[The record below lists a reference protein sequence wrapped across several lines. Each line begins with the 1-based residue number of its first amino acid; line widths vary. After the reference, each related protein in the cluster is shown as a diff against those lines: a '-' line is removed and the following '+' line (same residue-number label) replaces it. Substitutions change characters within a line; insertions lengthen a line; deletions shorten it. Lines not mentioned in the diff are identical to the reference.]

1 MATAAKASQDIDFG
15 SDSEGDSGLDTGTL
29 LGVIGGV
36 GLIVIAVIRGG
47 DSDIFMNLNA
57 VLIVA
62 GGMVSTCFIAFQ
74 SSKILEMVPVI
85 INAFRPDVNKPVD
98 YIDQIMSL
106 ASKYRSGGMKVLEN
120 AEAKVENRF
129 LKNGIAMIVDGYNGR
144 EIYAVLDHEINS
156 LVERHNA
163 GQKILRFAGV
173 QAPVFGMAGTLIGLI
188 QMLMHIDNPSTI
200 GPALATALITTFYG
214 LILANLIV
222 TPITAK
228 LALRTE
234 SEVTLIKTIRIG
246 IMGIFEKSNPAKIQ
260 KNMNALLSPEER
272 KD

>member
-1 MATAAKASQDIDFG
+1 MASETQ
-15 SDSEGDSGLDTGTL
+15 SEGGFDTGTL
-29 LGVIGGV
+29 LGVAAGV
-36 GLIVIAVIRGG
+36 GLITIAIILGG
-47 DSDIFMNLNA
+47 DPDVFMNLNA
-57 VLIVA
+57 ILIVL

-74 SSKILEMVPVI
+74 SSKILEMVPVVV
-85 INAFRPDVNKPVD
+85 NAFKPELKKPAD
-98 YIDQIMSL
+98 YIDEIIKL

-129 LKNGIAMIVDGYNGR
+129 LKNGVAMIVDGYNGR

-156 LVERHNA
+156 LNERHNA

-228 LALRTE
+228 LAMRTE
-234 SEVTLIKTIRIG
+234 SESNLIKTIRIG
-246 IMGIFEKSNPAKIQ
+246 VIGIFEKSNPAKIQ
-260 KNMNALLSPEER
+260 KNMNALLSPGER
-272 KD
+272 KE

>member
-1 MATAAKASQDIDFG
+1 M
-15 SDSEGDSGLDTGTL
+15 
-29 LGVIGGV
+29 
-36 GLIVIAVIRGG
+36 
-47 DSDIFMNLNA
+47 
-57 VLIVA
+57 
-62 GGMVSTCFIAFQ
+62 
-74 SSKILEMVPVI
+74 
-85 INAFRPDVNKPVD
+85 KPVD

-156 LVERHNA
+156 LVERHNS

-228 LALRTE
+228 LSLRTE

-246 IMGIFEKSNPAKIQ
+246 VMGIFEKSNPQKIQ
-260 KNMNALLSPEER
+260 KNMNALLAPEER
-272 KD
+272 KG

>member
-15 SDSEGDSGLDTGTL
+15 DDVEQDTGVDTGTI
-29 LGVIGGV
+29 LGVVAGV
-36 GLIVIAVIRGG
+36 GLIVIAIIRGG
-47 DSDIFMNLNA
+47 DSDIFMNMNA
-57 VLIVA
+57 MLIVL
-62 GGMVSTCFIAFQ
+62 GGMVSTAFIAFQ
-74 SSKILEMVPVI
+74 STKILDMVPVI
-85 INAFRPDVNKPVD
+85 INAFRPDVMKPVD
-98 YIDQIMSL
+98 YIDQIMQL
-106 ASKYRSGGMKVLEN
+106 AGKYRTGGMKVLEN

-129 LKNGIAMIVDGYNGR
+129 LKNGISMIVDGYNGR
-144 EIYAVLDHEINS
+144 EIYAILEHEINS
-156 LVERHNA
+156 LNERHNA
-163 GQKILRFAGV
+163 GTKILRFMGV

-228 LALRTE
+228 LSIRTE

-246 IMGIFEKSNPAKIQ
+246 VMGIFERSNPAKIQ
-260 KNMNALLSPEER
+260 KSMNALLAPEER
-272 KD
+272 RN

>member
-1 MATAAKASQDIDFG
+1 MATDVDFEETP
-15 SDSEGDSGLDTGTL
+15 EGGIDTGTV
-29 LGVIGGV
+29 LGVVGGI
-36 GLIVIAVIRGG
+36 GLILLAVWRGG
-47 DSDIFMNLNA
+47 DADVFMNLNA
-57 VLIVA
+57 VLIVL
-62 GGMVSTCFIAFQ
+62 GGMVSTSFIAF
-74 SSKILEMVPVI
+74 SSKKILSMVPVI
-85 INAFRPDVNKPVD
+85 INAFRPDVSKPVD

-106 ASKYRSGGMKVLEN
+106 AGKYRTGGMKVLEN

-144 EIYAVLDHEINS
+144 EIYQVLDSEISS
-156 LVERHNA
+156 LNERHNA
-163 GQKILRFAGV
+163 GTKILRFMGV

-228 LALRTE
+228 LAIRTE
-234 SEVTLIKTIRIG
+234 SEVLLIKTIRTG
-246 IMGIFEKSNPAKIQ
+246 VMGIFERANPAKIQ
-260 KNMNALLSPEER
+260 KNMNALLSPHER
-272 KD
+272 RD